1 MKSFI
6 LQAVADENHA
16 SAVNKLLASNS
27 SDRFIVSTAFM
38 TEAGLSLIS
47 ETLAPVAKKTEIFV
61 GIRNGITTAQSLEV
75 ALEMGCRVF
84 TVDTGLRTRIFHPK
98 LYYGANS
105 KSAEIIV
112 GSANLTVGGLSGNI
126 EASLHE
132 ALSLDAAH
140 DHAFAAQLEEKFLA
154 LKTEHPDHVV
164 QIVDQAGID
173 DLLGSGRV
181 VDEDAVS
188 RPAVSGSSSNRE
200 KDQLRRMALA
210 SVLRPKRTK
219 TNRKAAQPVAQTAS
233 GKPVKPA
240 GSGLVLLWESG
251 ELKRRDLDIPV
262 SENTNQTGSMLWK
275 KGNSDIDQQTYFRDS
290 VFNQLNWRPDQRTQ
304 GKELAEADFQ
314 IVIRGID
321 YGVHTLTVT
330 HDTRTDTRSYE
341 QKQPMSAVRWGE
353 ARSLIAREDLLERT
367 MRLYQD
373 PAADSV
379 FVIDID

>member
-16 SAVNKLLASNS
+16 SAVNNLLASGT
-27 SDRFIVSTAFM
+27 SDKFIVSTAFM
-38 TEAGLSLIS
+38 TEAGLSLIR
-47 ETLAPVAKKTEIFV
+47 ETLASVAEKTEVFV
-61 GIRNGITTAQSLEV
+61 GIRNGITTAQSLEF

-98 LYYGANS
+98 LYYGASS

-132 ALSLDAAH
+132 ILSLDAAQ
-140 DHAFAAQLEEKFLA
+140 DHAFAEQLEEKFAA
-154 LKTEHPDHVV
+154 LKNDYPDHVV

-181 VDEDAVS
+181 IDEDAVS

-200 KDQLRRMALA
+200 NDQLRRMALA
-210 SVLRPKRTK
+210 RVLRPKRTK
-219 TNRKAAQPVAQTAS
+219 TTRKVAQPVAQTAS
-233 GKPVKPA
+233 RKPVKPT

-262 SENTNQTGSMLWK
+262 SANTNQTGSMLWK

-290 VFNQLNWRPDQRTQ
+290 VFHELDWRPDQRTD

-321 YGVHTLTVT
+321 YGVHTLTIT
-330 HDTRTDTRSYE
+330 HDNRTDTRSYA

-367 MRLYQD
+367 MRLYRD
-373 PAADSV
+373 PVADSV

>member
-16 SAVNKLLASNS
+16 SAVNNLLSSGAS
-27 SDRFIVSTAFM
+27 DKFIVSTAFM
-38 TEAGLSLIS
+38 TEAGLSLIGGALS
-47 ETLAPVAKKTEIFV
+47 SVADKTEIFV

-105 KSAEIIV
+105 ESAEIIV

-126 EASLHE
+126 EASLYE
-132 ALSLDAAH
+132 TLSLDAPQ
-140 DHAFAAQLEEKFLA
+140 DHAFAEQLEEKFAA
-154 LKTEHPDHVV
+154 LKNDHPEHVV

-173 DLLGSGRV
+173 DLLSSGRV
-181 VDEDAVS
+181 VDEDSVR
-188 RPAVSGSSSNRE
+188 RPAVSGSSNNRE

-210 SVLRPKRTK
+210 SILRPKRTK
-219 TNRKAAQPVAQTAS
+219 RKRKAVQPVAQTAS
-233 GKPVKPA
+233 GKPVKPT
-240 GSGLVLLWESG
+240 GSGLMLLWESG

-290 VFNQLNWRPDQRTQ
+290 VFHQLNWRADQRTH

-373 PAADSV
+373 PVEDSV

>member
-16 SAVNKLLASNS
+16 AAINSLLRCETAEK
-27 SDRFIVSTAFM
+27 FIVSTAFM
-38 TEAGLSLIS
+38 TEAGISLIGDALS
-47 ETLAPVAKKTEIFV
+47 SVATRTEVFV
-61 GIRNGITTAQSLEV
+61 GIRNGITTAQGLET
-75 ALEMGCRVF
+75 ALELGCQVF

-98 LYYGANS
+98 LYYGSAPD
-105 KSAEIIV
+105 SAEIIV
-112 GSANLTVGGLSGNI
+112 GSANLTVGGLSANI

-132 ALSLDAAH
+132 TFSLGIQKDRE
-140 DHAFAAQLEEKFLA
+140 FAQQLEAKFA
-154 LKTEHPDHVV
+154 DLKSDHPEHVV
-164 QIVDQAGID
+164 QIVDQSGID
-173 DLLGSGRV
+173 ELLGSGRV
-181 VDEDAVS
+181 VDEDDTR
-188 RPAVSGSSSNRE
+188 RPSVSGSSNNRDN
-200 KDQLRRMALA
+200 DQLRRMKLA
-210 SVLRPKRTK
+210 SVLRPRRTK
-219 TNRKAAQPVAQTAS
+219 VKRSSTKPVAQTAS
-233 GKPVKPA
+233 GKPVQPT
-240 GSGLVLLWESG
+240 GSGLLLLWESG

-275 KGNSDIDQQTYFRDS
+275 KGNSEVDQQTYFRTS
-290 VFNQLNWRPDQRTQ
+290 VFDQLDWQPDTRTA

-321 YGVHTLTVT
+321 YGIHTLIVT

-367 MRLYQD
+367 MRLYRD
-373 PAADSV
+373 PSANSV